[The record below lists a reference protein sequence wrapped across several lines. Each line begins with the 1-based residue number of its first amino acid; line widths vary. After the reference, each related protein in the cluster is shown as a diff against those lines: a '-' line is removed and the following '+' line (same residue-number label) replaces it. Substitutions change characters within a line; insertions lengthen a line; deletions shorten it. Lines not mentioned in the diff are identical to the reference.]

1 MARRTVKGRDVINL
15 VCAAAA
21 VAAVAACTD
30 AVAPTA
36 RRLLPSFSYSSNGTA
51 LNQANGTLRENG
63 TVLIKGFNPTNP
75 HHGDAI
81 VATFYWLGSTNI
93 ITSVTDV
100 LTDAQFTPVGNQ
112 YNLVEYVTAGGYSM
126 ATYVATNVQN
136 FPDPNDP
143 SDGVV
148 LAVRAHL
155 TQPVTVCGLT
165 ISSLSGIDD
174 EPVTALGERGS
185 ARGTRDTTPTAAA
198 RPLTR
203 G

>member
-1 MARRTVKGRDVINL
+1 MSRMVGLACVIL
-15 VCAAAA
+15 VTM
-21 VAAVAACTD
+21 VAACTD
-30 AVAPTA
+30 AVAPPA
-36 RRLLPSFSYSSNGTA
+36 RRLPSFSYSPNGTA
-51 LNQANGTLRENG
+51 VNQFNASLGESGTI
-63 TVLIKGFNPTNP
+63 LIKGFNPTNP

-148 LAVRAHL
+148 LAVRA
-155 TQPVTVCGLT
+155 
-165 ISSLSGIDD
+165 SLSQPLSEGGIMISRYTGVSAVSAVAVGAH
-174 EPVTALGERGS
+174 PSGFGSGS
-185 ARGTRDTTPTAAA
+185 AITVADA
-198 RPLTR
+198 RPIPVREGGLHLA
-203 G
+203 

>member
-1 MARRTVKGRDVINL
+1 MSRMVGLACVIL
-15 VCAAAA
+15 VTM
-21 VAAVAACTD
+21 VAACTD
-30 AVAPTA
+30 AVAPPA
-36 RRLLPSFSYSSNGTA
+36 RRLPSFSYSPNGTA
-51 LNQANGTLRENG
+51 VNQFNASLGESGTI
-63 TVLIKGFNPTNP
+63 LIKGFNPTNP